1 MTANNENKTDQR
13 LQALKDRRA
22 SVDAALRAEREK
34 RKAIAQ
40 REDDRLIGIVGRAL
54 LAHAK
59 QTQEFGGML
68 KGVLRNTSHTES
80 DRKFLQSKDWL

>member
-1 MTANNENKTDQR
+1 MTIANGNTASGR

-22 SVDAALRAEREK
+22 AVDAALRAEKDK

-40 REDDRLIGIVGRAL
+40 REDDRLTGIVGRAFV
-54 LAHAK
+54 AHAK
-59 QTQEFGGML
+59 QTPDFAAML

-80 DRKFLQSKDWL
+80 DRKFLQAKDWL